1 MRRQQEEEDGQES
14 RGGAGAGGGA
24 RHRALCH
31 RPPATAPHAAGAAAR
46 TSSRNGRMG
55 WVRESG
61 FPCWVQLWGW
71 IHPPTT
77 QPAGGTVWWWGGE
90 GWLVWAPPT
99 PERFG
104 VWAWPRWAGRRRRAR
119 WPPLLPCR
127 WDVGVSLTRSV
138 SHRITRQWQRRRGTA
153 SCPLR
158 TPTGSRNGLAI
169 RGRSLT
175 NEWLPAS
182 STHAAYVR
190 IYVCV
195 RISSWSSYSS
205 CAPAPINVHTSGRV
219 KHGAQQDSLLCCRPL
234 MRGEMGSLLL
244 SRCLSPATGWYGSFA
259 GS

>member
-1 MRRQQEEEDGQES
+1 M
-14 RGGAGAGGGA
+14 GAGKWLSVLGSVVGMDPPTHHPACRRHSLVVGGRRLAGV
-24 RHRALCH
+24 
-31 RPPATAPHAAGAAAR
+31 GAADPRAVW
-46 TSSRNGRMG
+46 SMG
-55 WVRESG
+55 V
-61 FPCWVQLWGW
+61 
-71 IHPPTT
+71 
-77 QPAGGTVWWWGGE
+77 A
-90 GWLVWAPPT
+90 
-99 PERFG
+99 
-104 VWAWPRWAGRRRRAR
+104 AWPRWAGRRRRAR

-219 KHGAQQDSLLCCRPL
+219 KHGAQQDSVLCCRPL
-234 MRGEMGSLLL
+234 MRGEMDSLLL
-244 SRCLSPATGWYGSFA
+244 SVVTLSVTGNGLVRKFCGELSSRWEWPTSGARHHVSFLNFER
-259 GS
+259 SQ

>member
-104 VWAWPRWAGRRRRAR
+104 VWAWPRGRGGQDDDEEPAGRRCFLVVGTLGSHSLGPFLIGSHGNGSDDAARRVAR
-119 WPPLLPCR
+119 C
-127 WDVGVSLTRSV
+127 V
-138 SHRITRQWQRRRGTA
+138 RRRGHGMDSRFVADHSRMNGCLHHQLT
-153 SCPLR
+153 PR
-158 TPTGSRNGLAI
+158 TCGFMFAFVYRPGHRTVVARPRRLMCTHPA
-169 RGRSLT
+169 
-175 NEWLPAS
+175 AS
-182 STHAAYVR
+182 STEHNRTRCCAAAR
-190 IYVCV
+190 
-195 RISSWSSYSS
+195 
-205 CAPAPINVHTSGRV
+205 
-219 KHGAQQDSLLCCRPL
+219 
-234 MRGEMGSLLL
+234 
-244 SRCLSPATGWYGSFA
+244 
-259 GS
+259 